1 MGSELWPSQAAVYRV
16 RLESTLFDASINS
29 ISDQSVS
36 IKKVVKTKLIIVI
49 SEMLSSHDEA

>member
-1 MGSELWPSQAAVYRV
+1 MWPSQAAVYRV

>member
-1 MGSELWPSQAAVYRV
+1 MYRV

-49 SEMLSSHDEA
+49 SEILSFHVEA